1 MIMEDISELSTE
13 KRNMRTMK
21 LDEMTPYQIISIMN
35 EEEGIKIIQ
44 GKLKHNKK
52 RFPIPGAFPQHV
64 FGDLIPLI
72 C

>member
-35 EEEGIKIIQ
+35 EEDQ
-44 GKLKHNKK
+44 R
-52 RFPIPGAFPQHV
+52 RFIRHCPK
-64 FGDLIPLI
+64 
-72 C
+72 